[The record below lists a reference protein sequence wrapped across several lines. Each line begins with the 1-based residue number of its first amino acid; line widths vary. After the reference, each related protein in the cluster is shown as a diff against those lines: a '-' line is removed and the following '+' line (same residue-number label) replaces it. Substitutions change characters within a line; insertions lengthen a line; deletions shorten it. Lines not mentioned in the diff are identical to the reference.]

1 MGVKRS
7 AGSAGL
13 VESVEVKYV
22 SSSEEKDISMML
34 GSAESMGSVE
44 SVEVKY
50 VSSSEE
56 KDISMMLGSAESMG
70 SVSLTGM
77 YAVRRRRAASVRRC

>member
-1 MGVKRS
+1 MVVKRS
-7 AGSAGL
+7 AGSVGL

-34 GSAESMGSVE
+34 GSVVSMGSVT
-44 SVEVKY
+44 
-50 VSSSEE
+50 
-56 KDISMMLGSAESMG
+56 
-70 SVSLTGM
+70 LTGM

>member
-7 AGSAGL
+7 AGSVGL

-22 SSSEEKDISMML
+22 SSSEGGVWDGRIVGMIC
-34 GSAESMGSVE
+34 GV
-44 SVEVKY
+44 
-50 VSSSEE
+50 
-56 KDISMMLGSAESMG
+56 

-77 YAVRRRRAASVRRC
+77 YAVRRC